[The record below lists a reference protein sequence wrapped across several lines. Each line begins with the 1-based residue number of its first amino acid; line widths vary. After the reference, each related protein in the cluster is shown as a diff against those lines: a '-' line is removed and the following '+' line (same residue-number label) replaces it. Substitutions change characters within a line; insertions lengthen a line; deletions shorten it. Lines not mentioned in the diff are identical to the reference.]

1 MEDQNEDQTK
11 LPYGDEL
18 VEEGNKVPSNHDDST
33 SAQEIDKINR
43 NNSAR
48 SIIDIEENNNIN

>member
-33 SAQEIDKINR
+33 SAQEIDKI
-43 NNSAR
+43 
-48 SIIDIEENNNIN
+48 IETIAQDQ